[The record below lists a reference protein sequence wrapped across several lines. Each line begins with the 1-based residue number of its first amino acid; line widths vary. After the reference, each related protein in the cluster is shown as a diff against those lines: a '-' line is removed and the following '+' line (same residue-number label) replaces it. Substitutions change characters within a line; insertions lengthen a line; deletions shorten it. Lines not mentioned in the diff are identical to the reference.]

1 MDSSVKIVLNSNVCL
16 LKFPLS
22 IVLCC
27 VCDCWLD
34 TSMFFNCVQTDTED
48 LFCVYLARCR
58 SVSGS
63 FSITPGSLCESSVCV
78 SGGAVSLFLSASS
91 LLSLVLRFEAGPT
104 STHTLLLSR
113 TRSLILHKENLK
125 KTHKL

>member
-1 MDSSVKIVLNSNVCL
+1 
-16 LKFPLS
+16 
-22 IVLCC
+22 
-27 VCDCWLD
+27 
-34 TSMFFNCVQTDTED
+34 MFFNCVQTDTED

-91 LLSLVLRFEAGPT
+91 LLSRSEIRG
-104 STHTLLLSR
+104 R
-113 TRSLILHKENLK
+113 TNIHAHSPAIPYEKPYPP
-125 KTHKL
+125 